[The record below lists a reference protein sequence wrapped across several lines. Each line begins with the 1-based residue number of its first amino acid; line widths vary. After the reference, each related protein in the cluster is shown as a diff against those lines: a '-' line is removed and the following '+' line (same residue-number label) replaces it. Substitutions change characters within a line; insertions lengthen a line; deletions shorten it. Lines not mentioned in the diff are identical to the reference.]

1 MARARGDPRAH
12 VRLGREWRRARPVVR
27 AHCSQE
33 LCRGGRLSL
42 PGGQWGAA
50 GGLHGAPLLALS
62 LRIPPLLAL
71 LSRPRCAL
79 PRPHPAPLPR
89 VPCPRRAATR
99 VRGPCQVAP
108 RHPDRSDARRVPSR
122 AAAVL
127 LLNEADV
134 SNFIVQSFWCN
145 THPPT
150 HPRSAAHLPRQ
161 PAPTCAPPALPAS
174 LYPVRGHPADRPDLS
189 TARSFRA
196 ARAASRRPARLPAA
210 TGDFRQLPVFR
221 FSPTSPRVQMGPN

>member
-42 PGGQWGAA
+42 PGGQWEA

-62 LRIPPLLAL
+62 LRFPPLASTVRPTPPASRAPPARPVPTA
-71 LSRPRCAL
+71 SRP
-79 PRPHPAPLPR
+79 PHGSE
-89 VPCPRRAATR
+89 
-99 VRGPCQVAP
+99 GPCQVAP
-108 RHPDRSDARRVPSR
+108 PPHPDRSDARRVPSR

-134 SNFIVQSFWCN
+134 SIFIVQSFWCN

-210 TGDFRQLPVFR
+210 TGDFRQLPVFL
-221 FSPTSPRVQMGPN
+221 F

>member
-1 MARARGDPRAH
+1 MAP
-12 VRLGREWRRARPVVR
+12 
-27 AHCSQE
+27 
-33 LCRGGRLSL
+33 LSL
-42 PGGQWGAA
+42 RSPCAYPLSLRFSRA
-50 GGLHGAPLLALS
+50 HGAPYPA
-62 LRIPPLLAL
+62 RIPRP
-71 LSRPRCAL
+71 SRAS
-79 PRPHPAPLPR
+79 
-89 VPCPRRAATR
+89 RAHGEPPATR

-108 RHPDRSDARRVPSR
+108 PHPDRSDARRVPSR

-221 FSPTSPRVQMGPN
+221 FPPTSPRVQMGPNELTCGPGLTGRVFLIYYMAEQVGAGIPQATNTYVFL